1 MWEPSVASP
10 YVVIVTAC
18 LSPRPTLKIYTMA
31 VGCLT
36 YFASVACQKVH
47 CTKWDTRLSS
57 DSAPSGSEQKALSA
71 ALPPRGKSN
80 VAGGLAKVLSKPQKV
95 SYFL

>member
-1 MWEPSVASP
+1 MWEPSVTSP

-18 LSPRPTLKIYTMA
+18 LSLHPILKIYTVT

-57 DSAPSGSEQKALSA
+57 DSAPSGSEAKGTLSCF
-71 ALPPRGKSN
+71 PSQGEVKCGS
-80 VAGGLAKVLSKPQKV
+80 
-95 SYFL
+95 

>member
-18 LSPRPTLKIYTMA
+18 LSLHPILKIYTVT

-57 DSAPSGSEQKALSA
+57 DSAPSGSEQKAVSA
-71 ALPPRGKSN
+71 AFPPQGKSN
-80 VAGGLAKVLSKPQKV
+80 AGLEYSVQKV
-95 SYFL
+95 ACFL